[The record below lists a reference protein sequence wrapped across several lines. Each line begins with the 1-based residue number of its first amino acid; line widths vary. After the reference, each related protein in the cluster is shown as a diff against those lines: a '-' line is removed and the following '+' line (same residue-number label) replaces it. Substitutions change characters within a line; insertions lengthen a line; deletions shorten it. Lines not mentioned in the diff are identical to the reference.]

1 MSVVNIICEIL
12 GFIQRAIIYTM
23 KKLIIPIL
31 LFAFSSTFAQ
41 TTIKVIDTQNE
52 LPISG
57 VVIKMD
63 GEKNQVTNQN
73 GIAQINLAQ
82 SKDMSFSHLG
92 YQHKIQRI
100 LPNEENLVTLELALN
115 DLSTITVSAF
125 ETDRPLLMQAS
136 AVSRV
141 LESELYRFNET
152 SIVNAFNTKA
162 GIRVEERAPASYR
175 ISIRGSSLRSPFGV
189 RNIKVYW
196 NGIPFTSPD
205 GTTPLN
211 LLDLSNIQNTE
222 IIKGPA
228 SSIYGAGNGGVIN
241 LESRREIEENRV
253 SSDLNVGDFGLV
265 RYRFGIDQKI
275 GNGGISA
282 SYVHQ
287 KSDGYREHSA
297 VDRKVFQLAAHLKP
311 SEKQELSTQILYT
324 DLFYEIPGA
333 LNSDQANENPR
344 QARPGSIDQNS
355 SITQKSLYG
364 LLSHTYQFNEYLE
377 NQTSVFVNTT
387 DFENPFILDY
397 KKETAFSY
405 GGRTKF
411 TRNDK
416 LGRFPIRIIAGG
428 EYQLGKTLAQNFG
441 NRNGQADTVRFSD
454 DLITTQAFL
463 FQQFEIELSPDLLL
477 TLAASENFSKYDIN
491 RTIDASANDPAD
503 NVRRFDPII
512 VPRFA
517 LAYKINN
524 TSAVYGSISSG
535 FSPPSIDEVRT
546 NEGSLNLDLEAE
558 RGVNYE
564 LGYRSSF
571 GIFNIDVTGFYFKL
585 DQTITT
591 FANEQGVVLFRN
603 AGSTNQRGIE
613 AQVDYAVWRNPE
625 TLIQELKINHAF
637 TGHYFEF
644 ADFNSGGN
652 DFSGNQ
658 LTGVAPNTLVN
669 QLDVRSKFGLYLN
682 FTHQYVDKLPLNDAN
697 TVYQDAYNLVGG
709 RVGWRST
716 FVANWDFEAY
726 LGVDNLLDESY
737 SLGNDLN
744 AFANRFFQPAPGRNY
759 YGGVKV
765 GYSF

>member
-1 MSVVNIICEIL
+1 M
-12 GFIQRAIIYTM
+12 Q
-23 KKLIIPIL
+23 KLIFPIL
-31 LFAFSSTFAQ
+31 FIVFSSSYAQ
-41 TTIKVIDTQNE
+41 TSVKVIDVQNE
-52 LPISG
+52 LPIPG
-57 VVIKMD
+57 VLIKVE
-63 GEKNQVTNQN
+63 GGKNQSTDKN
-73 GIAQINLAQ
+73 GVAQINLT
-82 SKDMSFSHLG
+82 KPNELVFSHIG
-92 YQHKIQRI
+92 YQI
-100 LPNEENLVTLELALN
+100 LTQVVNPDGEVLIALNPLTN
-115 DLSTITVSAF
+115 DLSTVTVTAF

-141 LESELYRFNET
+141 LENELYRFNET

-162 GIRVEERAPASYR
+162 GVRVEERAPASYR

-241 LESRREIEENRV
+241 LESRMGIEENRI
-253 SSDLNVGDFGLV
+253 STDLNIGDFGLL
-265 RYRFGIDQKI
+265 RYRFGIEQQI

-287 KSDGYREHSA
+287 KSDGYREHSG
-297 VDRKVFQLAAHLKP
+297 VDRKVFQMAAHMKP

-324 DLFYEIPGA
+324 DLYYEIPGA
-333 LNSDQANENPR
+333 LNSDQVVENPR
-344 QARPGSIDQNS
+344 QARPGSVDQNS
-355 SITQKSLYG
+355 SISQKSLYG
-364 LLSHTYQFNEYLE
+364 LLSHTYQFNEYLD

-416 LGRFPIRIIAGG
+416 LGKFPIRIIAGG
-428 EYQLGKTLAQNFG
+428 EYQFGKTLAQNFG

-463 FQQFEIELSPDLLL
+463 FQQFEMELTPALLL

-491 RTIDASANDPAD
+491 RTIDASANEPAD

-524 TSAVYGSISSG
+524 TSAVHGSISSG

-546 NEGSLNLDLEAE
+546 NEGSLNLGLEAE

-603 AGSTNQRGIE
+603 AGSTNQRGVE
-613 AQVDYAVWRNPE
+613 AQVDYSLWKNPQSI
-625 TLIQELKINHAF
+625 IQELKINHAF

-658 LTGVAPNTLVN
+658 LTGVSPNTLVN
-669 QLDVRSKFGLYLN
+669 QFDLRTKFGVYLN

-697 TVYQDAYNLVGG
+697 TVYQDAYNLVGS
-709 RVGWRST
+709 RIGWRSV
-716 FVANWDFEAY
+716 FMGNWDLEAY

-765 GYSF
+765 GYRF